1 MHQRKKTRSMAMIAV
16 AAICGILCAGTARAA
31 AVTSLDAL
39 PEVVAKVNGK
49 PILKK
54 DIVPRTRIGEIAGVG
69 VLPPALRVTPA
80 INEAIDRELIAQQA
94 AKEGLGRPPVRA
106 DQPLPLIDASYLAD
120 AYAYHNED
128 LRKGMDPE
136 LLTEADID
144 AALAANAEKLAPLPE
159 KARRQAAS
167 AMASRKRFETAKAE
181 WRKALLVKAG
191 PTVNG
196 EAIPREMI
204 EAAADAWS
212 EEGDAAFASS
222 IREIIIAR
230 EADRQGVPS
239 AAIEKD
245 AAAVEALLSTAVLE
259 GPGGKV
265 MMAKALGRKRL
276 AALAAGEAIRPVL
289 FRALSIRIIAAAAI
303 ENGVD
308 KIPKVQK
315 ELRMRSEGRKAQV
328 PDDSA
333 AVAELLYA
341 RHGLGKSDDMV
352 SLREAASEFQW
363 YQALADGRTVSAD
376 EIAAIVRDRLQA
388 ADDMVSLR
396 EAASEFQWY
405 QALAADGRTVSAAE
419 INAIVRGRLQAARLS
434 TKREAYLQRL
444 RAAAKI
450 EYMVELE

>member
-31 AVTSLDAL
+31 GVTSLDAL

-54 DIVPRTRIGEIAGVG
+54 DIVPRTRLGEIAGVG

-106 DQPLPLIDASYLAD
+106 DQPLPLSNASYLAD

-128 LRKGMDPE
+128 LRKEMDPE

-159 KARRQAAS
+159 KARRPAAS

-196 EAIPREMI
+196 EAISREMI

-230 EADRQGVPS
+230 EADRQGVQS

-245 AAAVEALLSTAVLE
+245 AAAVEALLSKAVLE

-289 FRALSIRIIAAAAI
+289 FRALSARIIAAAAI

-315 ELRMRSEGRKAQV
+315 ELRMRSRRGQAQE
-328 PDDSA
+328 PAAA
-333 AVAELLYA
+333 AVAELLYS

>member
-1 MHQRKKTRSMAMIAV
+1 MHQRKKTRTMAMIAV
-16 AAICGILCAGTARAA
+16 AAICGILCALTARAA
-31 AVTSLDAL
+31 GVTVLDAL

-54 DIVPRTRIGEIAGVG
+54 DSVPRTRLGAMTGGG

-94 AKEGLGRPPVRA
+94 AKEGLGRSPVGK
-106 DQPLPLIDASYLAD
+106 DQPMPLSDATYLAD
-120 AYAYHNED
+120 AYAYHNEE
-128 LRKGMDPE
+128 LRQEMDPE

-159 KARRQAAS
+159 AARWQAAS
-167 AMASRKRFETAKAE
+167 SMASRKRFETAKAE
-181 WRKALLVKAG
+181 WRKALLVKSG

-196 EAIPREMI
+196 EAIPRQMI

-212 EEGDAAFASS
+212 EDGEGEFASW
-222 IREIIIAR
+222 IREIIVAR
-230 EADRQGVPS
+230 EADRQGVQS

-245 AAAVEALLSTAVLE
+245 AAAVEVLLSTAVLE
-259 GPGGKV
+259 GPGAKV
-265 MMAKALGRKRL
+265 IVAKALGRKRL

-289 FRALSIRIIAAAAI
+289 FRALGARIIAAAAL

-315 ELRMRSEGRKAQV
+315 ELRMRSRRRKAQV

-333 AVAELLYA
+333 AVAELLYS
-341 RHGLGKSDDMV
+341 RPGLGKWDDMV

-363 YQALADGRTVSAD
+363 HQALADGRTVS
-376 EIAAIVRDRLQA
+376 E
-388 ADDMVSLR
+388 
-396 EAASEFQWY
+396 
-405 QALAADGRTVSAAE
+405 AE
-419 INAIVRGRLQAARLS
+419 INAIVRGRLQATRLS
-434 TKREAYLQRL
+434 AKREGYVQRL